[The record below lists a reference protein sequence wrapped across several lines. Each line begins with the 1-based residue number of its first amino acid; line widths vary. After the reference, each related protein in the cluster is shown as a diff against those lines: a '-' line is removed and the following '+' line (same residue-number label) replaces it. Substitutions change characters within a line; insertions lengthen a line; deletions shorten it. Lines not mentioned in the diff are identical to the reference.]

1 VLHPRITFLT
11 VGNSAHHKQG
21 ENMKRIPKPEHGSV
35 EWRNLRHRDTN
46 GNCIFGASE
55 AGALMGASEF
65 TTRAELFA
73 SKMSEPVI
81 TPPTAA
87 MLKGIYFESGL
98 GRFAASELG
107 MNLHEPTEMFARGR
121 WVATLDFA
129 SDDYATVVECK
140 VTNAKVIRDES
151 DLMPAWVLQGHV
163 QHYCTGAQ
171 IYFSVFDRQQQLSL
185 IPMPIQPGVIDQL
198 NEMAELLGSAVDE
211 QTIPGWLEDE
221 MTADLIQQLVPVEEG
236 KGIEAD
242 EHLVNWITDLETS
255 KKMKKDAEEA
265 EQYARDQIAK
275 RMGDAEFVVADGRT
289 ILSWKRQKGRAR
301 FDLEAFKTA
310 HPDLAKQFMTE
321 GAPIRVMRF
330 GKGK

>member
-1 VLHPRITFLT
+1 
-11 VGNSAHHKQG
+11 VGKSAHHKQG
-21 ENMKRIPKPEHGSV
+21 ENMKRIPKPVHGSV
-35 EWRNLRHRDTN
+35 EWRNLRHRDEQ

-107 MNLHEPTEMFARGR
+107 INLHEPTEMFARGR
-121 WVATLDFA
+121 WVATLDYA
-129 SDDYATVVECK
+129 SEDYATVVECK

-151 DLMPAWVLQGHV
+151 DLLPSWVLQGHV
-163 QHYCTGAQ
+163 QHYCTGAR
-171 IYFSVFDRQQQLSL
+171 IYFSVFDRLQQLSL
-185 IPMPIQPGVIDQL
+185 IPMQIQPQVIDQL
-198 NEMAELLGSAVDE
+198 NEMAEMLGSAVDE
-211 QTIPGWLEDE
+211 QTIPAGLEDE
-221 MTADLIQQLVPVEEG
+221 M
-236 KGIEAD
+236 
-242 EHLVNWITDLETS
+242 ITDLETS

-301 FDLEAFKTA
+301 FDLEAFKAA

-330 GKGK
+330 GRGK